1 VEHRSAMIFLVASE
15 LMPESIANCTK
26 SETVWGFMIGLV
38 LILLFT
44 SGLGL

>member
-1 VEHRSAMIFLVASE
+1 MIFLVAFE